1 MPSRAFSLFFSLKD
15 SRASLYSFSCRQSEL
30 SYLGRR
36 KLAQNRNRSI
46 CYTFFWQL
54 WPRGRFNSLFAMY
67 NILLKYNRNI
77 YPQKDQSYIKKS
89 VSSSPAWNLDMSSLG
104 ISSSSLISSVDSL
117 PLLRILLPM
126 FLIFHHRLKL
136 VQEFLYLAAKFPQNP
151 RTSTSFVSS
160 PHAISCL
167 AEKAREYIPKCSPR
181 LPASCWKGFKKSKD
195 KTSKEWELLALFHL
209 KLRCC

>member
-1 MPSRAFSLFFSLKD
+1 MHKIGIGASVTPSFGSSDLEAVST
-15 SRASLYSFSCRQSEL
+15 LYLPC
-30 SYLGRR
+30 
-36 KLAQNRNRSI
+36 I
-46 CYTFFWQL
+46 
-54 WPRGRFNSLFAMY
+54 

-151 RTSTSFVSS
+151 KTSTSFVSS